1 MGERSVKRE
10 GERIRILSAT
20 RMAISNKINTD
31 RGTERKK
38 RMAKR
43 QKAQCVH
50 KSFWWSERPKDLGYK
65 HINIHTYSIYVYIHI
80 AGVAWQLV
88 FDFEFRHANGRA

>member
-38 RMAKR
+38 GW
-43 QKAQCVH
+43 QKGRRRNVYINLFGGA
-50 KSFWWSERPKDLGYK
+50 RGPKTWA
-65 HINIHTYSIYVYIHI
+65 IHTYSIYVYIHI

>member
-38 RMAKR
+38 KDGK
-43 QKAQCVH
+43 KAEGAMC
-50 KSFWWSERPKDLGYK
+50 
-65 HINIHTYSIYVYIHI
+65 T
-80 AGVAWQLV
+80 
-88 FDFEFRHANGRA
+88 